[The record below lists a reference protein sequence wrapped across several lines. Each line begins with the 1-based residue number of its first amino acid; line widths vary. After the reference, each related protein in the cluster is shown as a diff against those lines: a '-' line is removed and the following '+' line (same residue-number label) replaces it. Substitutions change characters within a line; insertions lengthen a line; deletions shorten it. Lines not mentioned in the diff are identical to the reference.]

1 MLEGIFHQKTHVF
14 PVFDDAFVS
23 GMAEFEKRA
32 VLGGFV
38 ANHDFLREERF
49 TLSWMS
55 SPKFYSTLSM
65 GLPTREAK
73 VALGK
78 LSPAKPI
85 FM

>member
-1 MLEGIFHQKTHVF
+1 LLKRVFHEKTHVF
-14 PVFDDAFVS
+14 PVFDDTFVS
-23 GMAEFEKRA
+23 GMAEFEERA

-38 ANHDFLREERF
+38 ADHDFLDGERF

-65 GLPTREAK
+65 GLPTSDAN
-73 VALGK
+73 VAFGK